1 MKRCCIV
8 LLLVFVSSFGG
19 IHAQTKDVIYSYPD
33 KQLKVIYSEFDDNGA
48 YSVQVSPDVDPP
60 SNTNL
65 KSFPF
70 DKNKKELVRV
80 AKETFTM
87 LLMKYYPQICIMLA
101 KNQLQKA
108 VFYLNFYDQKELF
121 HKTFTFFTV
130 ADNLKRLSYLNAF
143 ERLTTSDN
151 SLRSLVKEAEDLIYS
166 SVSPSIPRDKLP
178 AGIRSKIENG
188 DEGYDYCDFIFI
200 EIYPKDVLNRA
211 YDSLEFV
218 KTEHGDMNK
227 LSITEKNIPISN
239 SKLQTLPFNDKDEK
253 FQQVCKEAFVQSLKE
268 ICPVV
273 CTYLATNKLSEIRL
287 TLNLDDKGELYE
299 QGFNFHATTKFVA
312 ITDVLTQR
320 FMWSTLLRQ
329 IVIRTSKLI
338 YERFPVESHREVLSK
353 EILQKVEAR
362 EKGYGYYTQM
372 EIWITKDDLDK

>member
-1 MKRCCIV
+1 MGRCCIV

-33 KQLKVIYSEFDDNGA
+33 KQLKVIYSEFDDDGA
-48 YSVQVSPDVDPP
+48 YSVQVSPDVEPP

-101 KNQLQKA
+101 KDQLQKV
-108 VFYLNFYDQKELF
+108 VFYLNFFDRKELF
-121 HKTFTFFTV
+121 HKTFTFFAV

-151 SLRSLVKEAEDLIYS
+151 SLKTLVKEAEDMIYS
-166 SVSPSIPRDKLP
+166 SVSPSIPREELP
-178 AGIRSKIENG
+178 ANIRSKIG
-188 DEGYDYCDFIFI
+188 KGYKGYDYCDFIFI
-200 EIYPKDVLNRA
+200 EIYPKDILNRV

-218 KTEHGDMNK
+218 KTEHGDMNR
-227 LSITEKNIPISN
+227 LSVTEKNRPIGN

-253 FQQVCKEAFVQSLKE
+253 FQRVCKEAFVQTLKE
-268 ICPVV
+268 ICPALCAYIV
-273 CTYLATNKLSEIRL
+273 TDKLSEIRL
-287 TLNLDDKGELYE
+287 TLNLDDKRELYE
-299 QGFNFHATTKFVA
+299 QGFNFYATTKFVA
-312 ITDVLTQR
+312 LTDIITKK
-320 FMWSTLLRQ
+320 FMWSTLLRK
-329 IVIRTSKLI
+329 IVNRTSELI
-338 YERFPVESHREVLSK
+338 YERFPVQSRRETLSK
-353 EILQKVEAR
+353 EILQKVEAG

-372 EIWITKDDLDK
+372 EICITKDDFKK